1 MFKKE
6 MEKRIVKLERE
17 LTDYN
22 IWANSI
28 RIELTNLQITVKKIK
43 DITEYD
49 SYEYKTELMKKD
61 ITPKEMTAT
70 EAMTEKIK
78 K

>member
-22 IWANSI
+22 IWVNSI

-43 DITEYD
+43 DITGYD
-49 SYEYKTELMKKD
+49 SYEYKTELVKKN
-61 ITPKEMTAT
+61 IPPKEMTAT
-70 EAMTEKIK
+70 EAMAEKFK